1 MLIYISNILLF
12 LPLLPSHAPSH
23 VPSPLISPSHTAG
36 LVEFSGYCILRC
48 PENYFSREGQCIACD
63 GPCPTGERVLC
74 SHGIH
79 ISSERGDH
87 IYMVTL
93 NFRSSWRPYIY
104 AHDLFLF
111 FCFFCFFPENQK
123 SFYIYNTRKDLL
135 GLRIYNIIYIKQ
147 NCRSNMVY

>member
-93 NFRSSWRPYIY
+93 NFRSSRRPYIY

-111 FCFFCFFPENQK
+111 FCFFLFFPRK
-123 SFYIYNTRKDLL
+123 PKIFLYIQYEE
-135 GLRIYNIIYIKQ
+135 GLVRVKNI
-147 NCRSNMVY
+147 